1 MEPLGVTVNLEQDER
16 GGVILRPRKSARLTI
31 RLLESSRSSKA
42 SVVLSR
48 GVFVAFI
55 GCAIAA
61 CEPVP
66 EGTQSRLYGTKQIV
80 ALYMLSISS
89 FSSFRVVWQAPEV

>member
-1 MEPLGVTVNLEQDER
+1 MEPLGVTLNLEQDER

-66 EGTQSRLYGTKQIV
+66 EGTQSRLWYKADSSIV
-80 ALYMLSISS
+80 YVIHQLIL
-89 FSSFRVVWQAPEV
+89 